1 MARLIFTEE
10 AKQDLLAIRNYTH
23 KTWGKTQAQTYINEL
38 RHTLRQ
44 LIEHPLLG
52 IDRSDDLGTA
62 IRSLPQA
69 SHMIYYQLAQNDIV
83 VLAIL
88 HQAMVP
94 TKHL

>member
-1 MARLIFTEE
+1 M
-10 AKQDLLAIRNYTH
+10 
-23 KTWGKTQAQTYINEL
+23 
-38 RHTLRQ
+38 
-44 LIEHPLLG
+44 EHPLLG
-52 IDRSDDLGTA
+52 IDRSDDLGKE

-69 SHMIYYQLAQNDIV
+69 SHMIYYQLVQNDIV